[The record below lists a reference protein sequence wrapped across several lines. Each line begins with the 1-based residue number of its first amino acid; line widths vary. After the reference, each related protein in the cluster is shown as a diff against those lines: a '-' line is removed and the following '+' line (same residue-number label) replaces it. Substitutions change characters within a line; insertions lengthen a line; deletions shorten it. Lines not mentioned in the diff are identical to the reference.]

1 MTGSVLERIT
11 RWLERMN
18 ALGRTWATRAW
29 STARDPLRVLPIL
42 AVVALLFIGIP
53 YTATGLSRVARA
65 SMHWRAE
72 SGVQWHRTVGT
83 VTGVRENDGL
93 VVRVQFR
100 DDQDHRHV
108 AKTYLA
114 DPSKRWLTMRVPIRF
129 DPNHIDHIEIVGYS
143 YRGPVAALLIAGAP
157 LGVGIASLVLAVGLW
172 RRRRLVA
179 VSATPI
185 AILRRPITLG
195 LAILVGGIGAWAAG
209 TVIERGWRAIAS
221 STGHLVSTIFGDL
234 LGVVVPVVA
243 FALGALVTAWLAR
256 HRHHEQHHGLLS
268 RAHGLID
275 RAAEMVPSPEDLA
288 PQDDVEVPTGR

>member
-1 MTGSVLERIT
+1 MTGSGLERIT
-11 RWLERMN
+11 RWLERLN
-18 ALGRTWATRAW
+18 ALGRRWVTRAW
-29 STARDPLRVLPIL
+29 ATARDPLRVLPVL
-42 AVVALLFIGIP
+42 AIVALLFIGIP
-53 YTATGLSRVARA
+53 YTATGVSRVAHA
-65 SMHWRAE
+65 GMHWRAE

-83 VTGVRENDGL
+83 VTGVRENDGM
-93 VVRVQFR
+93 VVRVRFH
-100 DDQDHRHV
+100 DDQGHAQV

-114 DPSKRWLTMRVPIRF
+114 DPSRRWLTMRVPMRF
-129 DPNHIDHIEIVGYS
+129 DPHDVHRIELIGYD

-157 LGVGIASLVLAVGLW
+157 LGAGVASLVLAVGLW

-179 VSATPI
+179 VSATPV
-185 AILRRPITLG
+185 AVLRRPITVALT
-195 LAILVGGIGAWAAG
+195 ILVAGIGAWAAG

-221 STGHLVSTIFGDL
+221 STGHLVSTVFGDL

-268 RAHGLID
+268 KAHGLID

-288 PQDDVEVPTGR
+288 PQEDVEVPSGR

>member
-11 RWLERMN
+11 RWLERIN
-18 ALGRTWATRAW
+18 ALARTWVARAW
-29 STARDPLRVLPIL
+29 ATARDPLRVLPVL
-42 AVVALLFIGIP
+42 AVVALVLIGIP
-53 YTATGLSRVARA
+53 YTATGVSRVARA
-65 SMHWRAE
+65 GLHWRAE

-83 VTGVRENDGL
+83 VTGVRENDGM

-100 DDQDHRHV
+100 DDQGHGHV

-114 DPSKRWLTMRVPIRF
+114 DPSKRWLTMQVPMRF
-129 DPNHIDHIEIVGYS
+129 DPHHLNRIELIGYS

-157 LGVGIASLVLAVGLW
+157 LGAGVASLVLAVGLW

-179 VSATPI
+179 VSARPI
-185 AILRRPITLG
+185 AVLRRPITVA
-195 LAILVGGIGAWAAG
+195 LAILATGIGAWAAG

-234 LGVVVPVVA
+234 LGVLVPVVA

-256 HRHHEQHHGLLS
+256 HRNHEQHHGLLS

-288 PQDDVEVPTGR
+288 PQEDVELPSGR